1 MAYIDVDFN
10 ADIATIL
17 EGLEANATKAH
28 MMRDEIKKLKVDIAP
43 EQKEELDS
51 KNYQLRET
59 PEEQIVQDKKAV
71 LLRSSDESPRRIHDA
86 GQISCR

>member
-10 ADIATIL
+10 GDIATIL

-28 MMRDEIKKLKVDIAP
+28 MMRDEIKKLKVDVTP

-51 KNYQLRET
+51 KT
-59 PEEQIVQDKKAV
+59 V
-71 LLRSSDESPRRIHDA
+71 H
-86 GQISCR
+86 